1 MNGNQEHEPVPLSSS
16 EKISLIPADR
26 LRVLNPRTRNPLF
39 FSQLVENI
47 AVVGLKRPISVALGG
62 KDKDGDW
69 YEVLCGQGRLEA
81 LKHLGETMIPCC
93 IFDAPEVDRFL
104 ISLTENIA
112 RRRHTTEELLSGI
125 QVLRSKGY
133 SSEQIA
139 RKINLDA
146 DYISSILHL
155 LNNGEQR
162 LVRAVEKRVVPIWL
176 AVEISRASS
185 EDVQK
190 ALLEAYEQGTLKGE
204 QLLRVRKLISKREAL
219 GKAYYPKPS
228 SGRDDKPTPQKLL
241 RIYKTE
247 VRRQQ
252 LNIQKARIQEERLLL
267 ITSAMRH
274 FLSDEHFRTL
284 LRAEQISDIPEV
296 IARRI
301 PTEMLP

>member
-1 MNGNQEHEPVPLSSS
+1 MDGNQEHRPAPLSSS
-16 EKISLIPADR
+16 EKIALIPTER

-47 AVVGLKRPISVALGG
+47 AVVGLKRPISVAHGG
-62 KDKDGDW
+62 QDEAGDW

-93 IFDAPEVDRFL
+93 VFDAPEVDRFL

-112 RRRHTTEELLSGI
+112 RRRHTAEELLSGI
-125 QVLRSKGY
+125 QVLRARGY

-139 RKINLDA
+139 LKTNLDTS
-146 DYISSILHL
+146 YISSILYL
-155 LNNGEQR
+155 LDNGEQR
-162 LVRAVEKRVVPIWL
+162 LVQAVEKSTVPIWL
-176 AVEISRASS
+176 AVEISRASN
-185 EDVQK
+185 EDIQK
-190 ALLEAYEQGTLKGE
+190 VLLEAYEQGTLKGE

-219 GKAYYPKPS
+219 GKSYYSKPTT
-228 SGRDDKPTPQKLL
+228 RDSKLTPQKLL
-241 RIYKTE
+241 RIYKAE

-252 LNIQKARIQEERLLL
+252 RNIQKARVQEERLLL
-267 ITSAMRH
+267 ITSAMRQ
-274 FLSDEHFRTL
+274 FLTDEHFRTL

-301 PTEMLP
+301 PQEMLP

>member
-1 MNGNQEHEPVPLSSS
+1 MDGNQERKPVPLSSS
-16 EKISLIPADR
+16 ERITLIPADR

-47 AVVGLKRPISVALGG
+47 AVVGLKRPISVAHGG
-62 KDKDGDW
+62 KDEAGDW

-104 ISLTENIA
+104 ISLAENIA
-112 RRRHTTEELLSGI
+112 RRRHTAEELLSGI
-125 QVLRSKGY
+125 QVLRARGY

-139 RKINLDA
+139 LKTNLDTS
-146 DYISSILHL
+146 YISSILHL
-155 LNNGEQR
+155 LDNGEQR
-162 LVRAVEKRVVPIWL
+162 LVHAVEKSVVPIWL
-176 AVEISRASS
+176 AVEISRASN
-185 EDVQK
+185 EDIQK

-219 GKAYYPKPS
+219 GKSYYPKPTA
-228 SGRDDKPTPQKLL
+228 RDDKLTPQKLL

-252 LNIQKARIQEERLLL
+252 LNIQKARVQEERLLL
-267 ITSAMRH
+267 LTSAVRH

-301 PTEMLP
+301 PSEMLP

>member
-1 MNGNQEHEPVPLSSS
+1 MSGNQPHEPMPRSSS
-16 EKISLIPADR
+16 EKILLIPADR

-62 KDKDGDW
+62 KDESGEW

-81 LKHLGETMIPCC
+81 LKHLGETVIPCC
-93 IFDAPEVDRFL
+93 MFDAPEVDRYL
-104 ISLTENIA
+104 ISLAENIA
-112 RRRHTTEELLSGI
+112 RRRHTTEELLGGI
-125 QVLRSKGY
+125 QVLRSRGY
-133 SSEQIA
+133 NAEQIA
-139 RKINLDA
+139 KKVNLDA

-155 LNNGEQR
+155 LKNGEQR
-162 LVRAVEKRVVPIWL
+162 LVRAVEKRVVPVWL

-219 GKAYYPKPS
+219 GKAFYPKPS
-228 SGRDDKPTPQKLL
+228 SDRDDKPTPQKLL

-247 VRRQQ
+247 VRRQK
-252 LNIQKARIQEERLLL
+252 LNIQKARIQEERLLI

-301 PTEMLP
+301 PPEMLP